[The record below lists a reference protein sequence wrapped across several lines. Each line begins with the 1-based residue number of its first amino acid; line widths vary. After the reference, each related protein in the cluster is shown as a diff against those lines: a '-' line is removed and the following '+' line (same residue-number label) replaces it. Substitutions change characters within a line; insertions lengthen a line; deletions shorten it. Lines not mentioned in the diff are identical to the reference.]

1 MRPVVSNSA
10 RPGTTSL
17 ISAGNNTA
25 TADAARSGGS
35 CALAGRVTTLSALL
49 DSVAG
54 RGVSEHDR
62 ADVFV
67 GAGCDCTAQT
77 GIKPVHAAALN
88 QPGRPSTANRAI
100 RIVRRSAG
108 FRDYPPLLR
117 NRSVTGTRRRRRR
130 TEEHGGRD
138 QRRAM
143 PATSELDQVWHR
155 ADDSVDYTTAIGN
168 DESDRVMLLSSRLG
182 APRSSNRLTR
192 WARASSIAWIS
203 ILASPCPG
211 HTCMP

>member
-1 MRPVVSNSA
+1 MRAGLEGRLTTCHQWPASLTAVCPNTIVQTCSWGLAAIA
-10 RPGTTSL
+10 RHRPASSRL
-17 ISAGNNTA
+17 
-25 TADAARSGGS
+25 
-35 CALAGRVTTLSALL
+35 
-49 DSVAG
+49 
-54 RGVSEHDR
+54 
-62 ADVFV
+62 
-67 GAGCDCTAQT
+67 
-77 GIKPVHAAALN
+77 HAAALN
-88 QPGRPSTANRAI
+88 QPGRPSTANPAI
-100 RIVRRSAG
+100 RIVRRAAG

-138 QRRAM
+138 RRRAM

-168 DESDRVMLLSSRLG
+168 DESDRVMLLSSRVG